1 MEPDIAQDVNENEEL
16 QIVELEMKASD
27 IKRYYSALGNLDI
40 RDVVIFIRS
49 KHPNPWQK
57 VIVESDVSL
66 PVNDLE
72 GMRIYVK
79 GRNSDNARTITG
91 LGNSIYCPVQ
101 ISSTGT
107 YEDGFG
113 ILEKLAEYSTTYQL
127 DTFEV
132 LVYGEDNEAL
142 RGAWEYLQGRSD
154 ITQRVYFPP
163 SFMEGIK
170 LFDDGI
176 DIAPYAKKLAEASN
190 RNELTSAFLVSVLD
204 ELREQVRGGKIRIQ
218 DFEDT
223 RSIYAKWITLCLT
236 QEFSLPPV
244 YLNSYIAEYVG
255 LKVAYPFEKLSFY
268 ERLQFLRSLPENIGY
283 IPQNQEI
290 ACVFRV
296 VKKVYPHP
304 YMAFNLNTGE
314 VITQG
319 LKELYDLEHMAIEDY
334 RNLFTEST
342 SVFAGPGT
350 TSLAAGSQ
358 QTDADVDARLVNIF
372 TRVTEASPDKN
383 IYLSIRNTAIVK
395 VAGENHLLYFT
406 EPFGVGGV
414 LQSPYIGTHGVVI
427 GEDGFHRLIDV
438 KVILAD
444 QKRQSAPTPAQGQQV
459 FTQIMTLNTQFRP
472 AIDTFTLMC
481 SELSKYLASDLS
493 YYDRRLRCDKCIL
506 PIVTHV
512 DSALSSKKS
521 VFDGSS
527 AEDHIDL
534 INLRY
539 DKIGGKAVTAFG
551 GLNSDLGYYDRVPVS
566 IDTFRGCRL
575 L

>member
-1 MEPDIAQDVNENEEL
+1 MQDMVESDEL
-16 QIVELEMKASD
+16 QTVEIVMNASD
-27 IKRYYSALGNLDI
+27 IRRYYSTIGGLDI
-40 RDVVIFIRS
+40 RDVAIFIRS
-49 KHPNPWQK
+49 QYPNPWQK

-66 PVNDLE
+66 PVSDLE

-79 GRNSDNARTITG
+79 GKNEEKAKSLAG
-91 LGNSIYCPVQ
+91 LGTVIYCPIRVD
-101 ISSTGT
+101 SAGT
-107 YEDGFG
+107 FDDGFG

-127 DTFEV
+127 DAFEV
-132 LVYGEDNEAL
+132 LVYGSDDEAM

-170 LFDDGI
+170 LFEDGI
-176 DIAPYAKKLAEASN
+176 DIAPYAKRLNEAAA
-190 RNELTSAFLVSVLD
+190 RNELSSRYLISVLD
-204 ELREQVRGGKIRIQ
+204 ELREQVRAGKIRIQ

-290 ACVFRV
+290 ACVFNV

-304 YMAFNLNTGE
+304 YMAFNLATGE

-319 LKELYDLEHMAIEDY
+319 LKDLYDLEHLDVMDY
-334 RNLFTEST
+334 RKMFTESS
-342 SVFAGPGT
+342 SVFAGPGS
-350 TSLAAGSQ
+350 TSLAPGSHQ
-358 QTDADVDARLVNIF
+358 SDAEVDARLVSIF

-383 IYLSIRNTAIVK
+383 IYLSIRNTALVSID
-395 VAGENHLLYFT
+395 GQSHLLYFT

-414 LQSPYIGTHGVVI
+414 LQSPYIGNHGVVI
-427 GEDGFHRLIDV
+427 GEDSFHRLIDV

-444 QKRQSAPTPAQGQQV
+444 QKRQEAQTPAQGQQV
-459 FTQIMTLNTQFRP
+459 FTQIMTLNTQFKP

-481 SELSKYLASDLS
+481 SELSKYFSVDLS
-493 YYDRRLRCDKCIL
+493 YYDRRLRCDKCVL

-521 VFDGSS
+521 VFDGAS

-534 INLRY
+534 ISLRY
-539 DKIGGKAVTAFG
+539 DKIGGQAVTAFG
-551 GLNSDLGYYDRVPVS
+551 GLNSDLGYYDKIPVS
-566 IDTFRGCRL
+566 IDSFRGCRL